1 MSSYWN
7 CCGNKDSEPPYKMI
21 RIPFIN
27 YGNLGW
33 FGPQEVPNISFK
45 LSNKE
50 HGQNGEVVAK
60 MAHEHMAST
69 LNGVFGKPGDLGSFV
84 FDQYGG
90 LMCIFLAGNESLCAS
105 A

>member
-1 MSSYWN
+1 
-7 CCGNKDSEPPYKMI
+7 MI
-21 RIPFIN
+21 RIPLIN

-33 FGPQEVPNISFK
+33 FVFQEVLNISFK

-69 LNGVFGKPGDLGSFV
+69 LNGVFARPDDSGSFV

-90 LMCIFLAGNESLCAS
+90 PMGIFLAGSEFLCAS